1 MPELVVVARP
11 RLLAP
16 PLPAPMEV
24 AELLRC
30 RMFEPYWLVFQG
42 CSGIRPL
49 METVGVLLLGVVFQ

>member
-1 MPELVVVARP
+1 
-11 RLLAP
+11 
-16 PLPAPMEV
+16 MEV